1 MSSTG
6 SARELLDRNDP
17 PAPARRWI
25 NPKNNSLNL
34 IRLIM
39 AAVVV
44 VHHIYPVTGRG
55 DGFYVTRDEAMG
67 AWAVFVFF
75 MISGYLI
82 TGSRLRS
89 DGGRYLMNRIVRIFP
104 AFFFINIVTAFILAP
119 IAFAR
124 QNGTLDGF
132 LTTPTTP
139 LSYVLTNAWLWI
151 NDFTVAGTLADVPY
165 PNAWN
170 GSLWSLYYEFV
181 AYVVVG
187 LLLSIPFA
195 AKSAWPMAVFFLGS
209 VAVKAYFPQVEGYV
223 TSVAPDFYQY
233 GRLFPFFF
241 GGGLVFMMKDKL
253 KLSWVGALGCAVVSA
268 GLLWWG
274 PSWGSQLAAPFLTY
288 LILWV
293 ADVMPSPRFLQ
304 VHDFSYGV
312 YIWGFPL
319 TQMAALFG
327 FAAAPVP
334 VLAVALIALTLVG
347 ATISWFFVERPMLRW
362 ARGKPN
368 PFGDIRAEAR

>member
-6 SARELLDRNDP
+6 SARELLDRNEAS
-17 PAPARRWI
+17 APTRRWI

-34 IRLIM
+34 IRLVM
-39 AAVVV
+39 ALVVV
-44 VHHIYPVTGRG
+44 VHHIYPITGRG
-55 DGFYVTRDEAMG
+55 DGFYFSRTETIG

-104 AFFFINIVTAFILAP
+104 AFVLINIVTAFVLAP
-119 IAFAR
+119 IAYLR
-124 QNGTLDGF
+124 QNGTIDGF

-139 LSYVLTNAWLWI
+139 LSYVLTNAWLRM
-151 NDFTVAGTLADVPY
+151 NDYTIAGTLADVPY
-165 PNAWN
+165 PGAWN
-170 GSLWSLYYEFV
+170 GSLWSLYYEFA

-195 AKSAWPMAVFFLGS
+195 ARSAWPMAVFFLGS
-209 VAVKAYFPQVEGYV
+209 VAVWAQFPQVEGY
-223 TSVAPDFYQY
+223 TASVAQDVYQY

-241 GGGLVFMMKDKL
+241 GGGLVFMLKDRL
-253 KLSWVGALGCAVVSA
+253 KFSWIGALASAGVGA
-268 GLLWWG
+268 GLIWMG
-274 PSWGSQLAAPFLTY
+274 PSWGAQLAAPFLTY
-288 LILWV
+288 LILWI
-293 ADVMPSPRFLQ
+293 ADIMPSPRFLQ

-319 TQMAALFG
+319 TQMAALLG
-327 FAAAPVP
+327 FAEVPVP
-334 VLAVALIALTLVG
+334 VLAAILIALTLVG
-347 ATISWFFVERPMLRW
+347 AAISWFLVERPMLRW